1 MAGVSAMSFGSQ
13 FHAVGTASENAVLPN
28 LVL

>member
-1 MAGVSAMSFGSQ
+1 MAGVSATSFGSQ
-13 FHAVGTASENAVLPN
+13 FHAAGTDSENAVLPN